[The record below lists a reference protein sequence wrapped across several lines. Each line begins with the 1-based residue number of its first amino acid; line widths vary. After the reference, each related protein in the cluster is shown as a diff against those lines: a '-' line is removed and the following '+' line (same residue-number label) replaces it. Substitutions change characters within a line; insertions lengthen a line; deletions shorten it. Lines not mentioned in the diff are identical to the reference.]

1 MKTGDLV
8 TLKLRTGVYVSGR
21 VTDSDR
27 THVTLEHTE
36 TVFGVGNVQRSHRI
50 PRTNILRVVR

>member
-8 TLKLRTGVYVSGR
+8 TLKLRTGIYVSGT
-21 VTDSDR
+21 VTDADR
-27 THVTLEHTE
+27 THVTLEHIE

-50 PRTNILRVVR
+50 PRSNIAKVVR